1 MTRTPLTRDRI
12 VEAAMGLADEVGLE
26 VLSMR
31 KLGDRLGVEAMS
43 LYNHVQNKDD
53 LLDGMNDAFSASIE
67 IPAPGDEWR
76 AAMRRRANS
85 AREQFRL
92 HPWALSLVDTRANAG
107 YPTIRYHNAIIGV
120 LREAGFSIEMT
131 AHAFA
136 LLDAFIFGF
145 AIQERN
151 LPVVDSDE
159 VAELASQMMATLP
172 MDELPHFVEF
182 VTEHAMQD
190 GYDFGAEFSWGL
202 EALLDSLERAAF
214 DPA

>member
-12 VEAAMGLADEVGLE
+12 VEAAMDLADEVGLE
-26 VLSMR
+26 ALSMR

-43 LYNHVQNKDD
+43 LYNHVKNKDD

-67 IPAPGDEWR
+67 IPTPGDEWR
-76 AAMRRRANS
+76 DAMRRRAHS

-92 HPWALSLVDTRANAG
+92 HPWALSLVDARANAG
-107 YPTIRYHNAIIGV
+107 YATIRYHNAIIGV
-120 LREAGFSIEMT
+120 LREGGFSIEMT

-151 LPVVDSDE
+151 LPVVDEAE
-159 VAELASQMMATLP
+159 VAELAGQMMAALP

-182 VTEHAMQD
+182 VTEHAMQP
-190 GYDFGAEFSWGL
+190 GYSFGDEFSWGL
-202 EALLDSLERAAF
+202 EALLDSLERHAF
-214 DPA
+214 D